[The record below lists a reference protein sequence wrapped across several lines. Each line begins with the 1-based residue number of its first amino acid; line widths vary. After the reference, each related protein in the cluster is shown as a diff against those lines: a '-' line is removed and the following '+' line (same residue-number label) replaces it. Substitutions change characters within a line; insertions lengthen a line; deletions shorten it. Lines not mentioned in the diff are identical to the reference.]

1 MDGLGLDSETVD
13 AQLREREEVEEPDDG
28 APLDAY
34 AAIDAVNWSTLVHMA
49 TSPRMLE
56 WRVTHPRRET
66 KALRLGSAIHCATLE
81 PDAWD
86 SRYVVAPN
94 IKRNTKLGK
103 LAYAE
108 WRKSIAPDAI
118 ILSPAEYE
126 TLRSCV
132 RAVTEHAAARD
143 LLSHGRAEEVL
154 TWTDRDTGLA
164 CKGRVDYITPTY
176 VVDVKSTRADSLRM
190 LARELADRLYHG
202 QVAFYLDGARAMR
215 LLPEPADVYVV
226 AVQTAEPYDVIPA
239 RLSYEDIE
247 RGRQLYRS
255 LLRRYA
261 ECRAA
266 NWWPG
271 LAPGV
276 IDLSL
281 PAWASAGDTA
291 EQGDEW

>member
-1 MDGLGLDSETVD
+1 MSLDFDTVES
-13 AQLREREEVEEPDDG
+13 QLRERGGEILDEPEAVEP
-28 APLDAY
+28 PDAY

-49 TSPRMLE
+49 TSPRMLA
-56 WRVTHPRRET
+56 WRVDHPRSET
-66 KALRLGSAIHCATLE
+66 RALRLGSAIHCATLE
-81 PDAWD
+81 PEAWE
-86 SRYVVAPN
+86 SRYVVQPAFN
-94 IKRNTKLGK
+94 RRTKLGK
-103 LAYAE
+103 LAHAE
-108 WRKSIAPDAI
+108 WCKSLAPGATV
-118 ILSPAEYE
+118 LSAGEYE
-126 TLRSCV
+126 TLVRCVDSV
-132 RAVTEHAAARD
+132 RAHPAASD

-154 TWTDRDTGLA
+154 TWTDASTGLR
-164 CKGRVDYITPTY
+164 CKGRVDYITTAY
-176 VVDVKSTRADSLRM
+176 LLDVKSTRADTLRA
-190 LARELADRLYHG
+190 LSRELADRLYHG

-215 LLPEPADVYVV
+215 LLPEPCDVFVV
-226 AVQTAEPYDVIPA
+226 AVQTSPPYDVIPA

-281 PAWASAGDTA
+281 PAWASSG
-291 EQGDEW
+291 EPEENGDEW